1 MWREMTI
8 DERDNDVADYS
19 DVLKEMEASGGASLD
34 VRRINRILERQ
45 QSRWL
50 SLSYDRLRRF
60 GYHFDTF

>member
-1 MWREMTI
+1 
-8 DERDNDVADYS
+8 
-19 DVLKEMEASGGASLD
+19 METPGEASLD
-34 VRRINRILERQ
+34 ARRIDRILERQ